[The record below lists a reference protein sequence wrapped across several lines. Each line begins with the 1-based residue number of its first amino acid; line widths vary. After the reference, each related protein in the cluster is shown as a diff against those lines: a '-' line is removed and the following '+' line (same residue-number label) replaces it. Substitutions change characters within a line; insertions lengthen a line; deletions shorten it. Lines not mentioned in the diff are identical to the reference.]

1 MRAPFAPSGAA
12 LYTIPFSHYC
22 EKARWALEY
31 AGVPFEER
39 GHAPA
44 LNRFA
49 TMRFGGTT
57 VPLFVRDSL
66 VLADSTDIV
75 ALADREATSRDR
87 RLLPDEPD
95 ALDDALALEDRF
107 DRRMGVASRAWAY
120 TYFLPEIDRLV
131 PYVTKGI
138 PSIQAALLPPL
149 RGVLATVIR
158 KGLRIGPTTRD
169 WARTRIQEDLD
180 FVGARLADGRR
191 FLVGDKLS
199 TADLTFAS
207 LSAPALFPEEYGGPL
222 PPMRELSAPMADEV
236 KRFRDTEAG
245 AFALRIYRQHR
256 RGTDTAGRGA

>member
-1 MRAPFAPSGAA
+1 MKAPFAPSGAV

-44 LNRFA
+44 INRFA
-49 TMRFGGTT
+49 TARFGGTT
-57 VPLFVRDSL
+57 VPLFVRGTT

-75 ALADREATSRDR
+75 ALADREASSSDR

-95 ALDDALALEDRF
+95 ALEDALALEDRF

-120 TYFLPEIDRLV
+120 TYFLPEIDKLIPYATQGV
-131 PYVTKGI
+131 PW
-138 PSIQAALLPPL
+138 IQATLLRPMRGAL
-149 RGVLATVIR
+149 AAIIR
-158 KGLRIGPTTRD
+158 RGLRIGPSTRE

-180 FVGARLADGRR
+180 FVGERLADGRSY
-191 FLVGDKLS
+191 LVGDKLS
-199 TADLTFAS
+199 TADVTFAA
-207 LSAPALFPEEYGGPL
+207 LAAPALFPEAYGGPL
-222 PPMRELSAPMADEV
+222 PPISELSVPMADEV
-236 KRFRDTEAG
+236 KRFRDTPAG

-256 RGTDTAGRGA
+256 RSAERR